1 MSRFARGRLVV
12 KAALLRDSARGKGRD
27 ISMEQRAS
35 MITLGVRDLARAR
48 QFYEQGLGWERANS
62 EEEVA
67 FYQIGGMIL
76 GLYGW
81 DALAE
86 DAQVPAEGSGF
97 RGTSIAFNTRSK
109 DEVDARL
116 AEAVTAGAKLVKPAE
131 EVFWGGYSGYFADP
145 DGHLWEVAWNPFWT
159 VGADGAMEMVPAG

>member
-1 MSRFARGRLVV
+1 MV
-12 KAALLRDSARGKGRD
+12 KAALLQDNGLCKGRD
-27 ISMEQRAS
+27 FSMEQRAS

-48 QFYEQGLGWERANS
+48 KFYEQGLGWERANA
-62 EEEVA
+62 EDEVA

-86 DAQVPAEGSGF
+86 DAKVPAEGAGF
-97 RGTSIAFNTRSK
+97 RGASIAFNTRSK
-109 DEVDARL
+109 AEVDDRL
-116 AEAVTAGAKLVKPAE
+116 AEAVAAGATLVKPAE